1 MTENQSTG
9 PRIYVADLAAYNA
22 GILHGVWIDLDGK
35 DEDEIQSEIDA
46 MLRASPEPN
55 TVRNCPRCDGYRQP
69 SIWKAVREKRALTV
83 DLCFVCGGKGVTP
96 SAEEWAVHDYEGFE
110 GLDPGEYPGLPTLVL
125 WAKMLAQHGEA
136 WSEYVDWQCDSAT
149 EEDFN
154 ERYQGEFDSPAD
166 FAQELFENLYNLDAS
181 MPHELRYHIN
191 WDSVARDMR
200 YGGDFYFSDDYG
212 PCHVFD
218 AH

>member
-1 MTENQSTG
+1 M

-22 GILHGVWIDLDGK
+22 GILHGVWVELDGK

-55 TVRNCPRCDGYRQP
+55 VMVDCPEC
-69 SIWKAVREKRALTV
+69 KAEGCLPGCLHGDSHACKGT
-83 DLCFVCGGKGVTP
+83 GKVP

-125 WAKMLAQHGEA
+125 WAKMLAEHGEA
-136 WSEYVDWQCDSAT
+136 WSEYVRWQCDSAT

-166 FAQELFENLYNLDAS
+166 FAQELFEQLYNLDAS

-200 YGGDFYFSDDYG
+200 YGGDFYFSDDDG
-212 PCHVFD
+212 SCHVFM
-218 AH
+218 A

>member
-1 MTENQSTG
+1 M

-22 GILHGVWIDLDGK
+22 GILHGVWVELDGK

-55 TVRNCPRCDGYRQP
+55 VMVDCPEC
-69 SIWKAVREKRALTV
+69 KAEGCLPGCLHGDSHACKGT
-83 DLCFVCGGKGVTP
+83 GKVP

-125 WAKMLAQHGEA
+125 WAKMLAEHGEA
-136 WSEYVDWQCDSAT
+136 WSEYAEWVGKDYAT

-154 ERYQGEFDSPAD
+154 ESYCGRFASRGDYAAELNAELGEMDSSHS
-166 FAQELFENLYNLDAS
+166 LY
-181 MPHELRYHIN
+181 PYVN
-191 WDSVARDMR
+191 WDAVARDMHLNGEV
-200 YGGDFYFSDDYG
+200 YFGDASNNQDWHAV
-212 PCHVFD
+212 HVFR
-218 AH
+218 AL